1 MLRKGYFRPLEH
13 GYKMTYGSQQGSKDL
28 IFHKKEMLDL
38 LSNLKTIIFQLK
50 KNTV

>member
-28 IFHKKEMLDL
+28 LFHKKEMLDL
-38 LSNLKTIIFQLK
+38 LSNLKARM
-50 KNTV
+50 